1 MKKIVFSNNGHE
13 IVSFE
18 LPNTDLDVAEKDGF
32 TLQLGNALPVLIK
45 DGRQF
50 VKYDRMEI
58 SEV

>member
-1 MKKIVFSNNGHE
+1 MKKITFTRNGRE
-13 IVSFE
+13 IISFE

-45 DGRQF
+45 DGRQY